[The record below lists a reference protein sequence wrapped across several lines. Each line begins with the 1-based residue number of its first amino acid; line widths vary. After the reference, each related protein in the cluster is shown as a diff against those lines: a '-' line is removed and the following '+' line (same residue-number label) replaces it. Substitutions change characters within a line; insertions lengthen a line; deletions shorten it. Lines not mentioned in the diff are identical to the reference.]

1 MRSDLTKCGVER
13 MPGRA
18 LYYATGVTRNDWKKP
33 FIGIVSSFTDLV
45 PGHINMRELE
55 RAIEKGVHSGGGY
68 AFILSVPGICDG
80 IAMGHKG
87 MYYSLPSRD
96 AIADVIECVIQ
107 GHQLDGIVLLTN
119 CDKINPGMLI
129 AAARL
134 NIPAIVVTAGPMHSG
149 NFKNARRSLVR
160 DTFEAVGNYQKGLIN
175 DEDFEN
181 LAECACPGPGACQGM
196 YTANT
201 TACVIES
208 MGMSLPGCAT
218 ALAGM
223 SKKRRIAYE
232 SGIQV
237 VELVRR
243 NILPRQ
249 IITKASIEN
258 AIRVDLALG
267 GSTNTCLHIPAI
279 ANAAGVKINL
289 DLFDKLGKDT
299 PHIANIRPGGEHFME
314 DLEYAGGIPAVL
326 KVLNSKINSCETVS
340 LRNIKEIAESAEII
354 NPEVIR
360 NMDKA
365 YNKEGGIAVLKGNI
379 AVDGCVIKQSAV
391 SEKMKKFTGKAK
403 VFNCEE
409 DAMKEVMAGNIK
421 PGTVIVIKYEGP
433 KGGPGMR
440 EMLSVTAAVCGMGLA
455 ESVALITD
463 GRFSG
468 GTRGPCIGH
477 ISPEAM
483 ENGAICVIED
493 GDEIVIDI
501 PARKIEL
508 KISDNEIKE
517 RLTKVKHPVKELT
530 GYLKRYASMVTSA
543 STGGV
548 FKDDLI

>member
-1 MRSDLTKCGVER
+1 E
-13 MPGRA
+13 
-18 LYYATGVTRNDWKKP
+18 
-33 FIGIVSSFTDLV
+33 
-45 PGHINMRELE
+45 
-55 RAIEKGVHSGGGY
+55 
-68 AFILSVPGICDG
+68 
-80 IAMGHKG
+80 
-87 MYYSLPSRD
+87 
-96 AIADVIECVIQ
+96 

-129 AAARL
+129 AAGRL

-149 NFKNARRSLVR
+149 NFKNVRRSLVR

-175 DEDFEN
+175 DVEFEN
-181 LAECACPGPGACQGM
+181 LAESACPGPGSCQGM

-223 SKKRRIAYE
+223 AKKRRIAYE
-232 SGIQV
+232 SGIQI
-237 VELVRR
+237 VELVRK

-249 IITKASIEN
+249 IITQASIEN

-279 ANAAGVKINL
+279 ANAAGVKITL

-326 KVLNSKINSCETVS
+326 KALKDKLNDSQTVS
-340 LRNIKEIAESAEII
+340 LRNIKDIAESAEII
-354 NPEVIR
+354 IPEVIR
-360 NMDKA
+360 NLENA

-379 AVDGCVIKQSAV
+379 AADGCVVKQSAV
-391 SEKMKKFTGKAK
+391 SEKMKRFTGKAK

-421 PGTVIVIKYEGP
+421 SGTVIVIRYEGP

-477 ISPEAM
+477 ISPEAK
-483 ENGAICVIED
+483 ENGVIAAVKD
-493 GDEIVIDI
+493 GDEIIIDI

-508 KISDNEIKE
+508 KVSDAEIKE
-517 RLTKVKHPVKELT
+517 RLSRVKHPEKHLS
-530 GYLKRYASMVTSA
+530 GYLKRYAEMVTSA

-548 FKDDLI
+548 FKQDLI